1 MIVTVNHNGRVM
13 DTEVVESSGSRALDR
28 QAAAIAKSA
37 GPFGR
42 FSTAMRRQA
51 EQIVVVSRFKFT
63 RDETLEA
70 AVSAHP

>member
-1 MIVTVNHNGRVM
+1 
-13 DTEVVESSGSRALDR
+13 
-28 QAAAIAKSA
+28 
-37 GPFGR
+37 
-42 FSTAMRRQA
+42 MRRQA